1 MKYRMEL
8 HLFTSRVT
16 HDIEDMRE
24 VVDLAERYL
33 MSEARRLESRV
44 AKELKEISGEEEREY
59 AIGWYADDFVRLD
72 KVYPQIQR
80 RALFTT
86 LMCMLEAD
94 LLLGCQVCCRAFEI
108 PQEFKSKGK
117 DRLITQAL
125 EYLQKH
131 LTIRYRFLQ
140 YDWELVQNLWSI
152 RNALIHNDGKPK
164 ASNLKSIT
172 EFCAPIPTLELDRH
186 KRIILKEGSVQMAL
200 HAVDSFFRCLI
211 TEINKNKLPNKRDVS
226 VY

>member
-1 MKYRMEL
+1 MPL
-8 HLFTSRVT
+8 HLFTNRVR

-24 VVDLAERYL
+24 VIDLAEHYL
-33 MSEARRLESRV
+33 KNEARRLKRRV
-44 AKELKEISGEEEREY
+44 AKELKEISGQEEREY

-94 LLLGCQVCCRAFEI
+94 LLLGCQMCCRAFEI

-117 DRLITQAL
+117 NRLITQAL

-131 LTIRYRFLQ
+131 LAIRNRFIQ

-152 RNALIHNDGKPK
+152 RNALVHNDGKPK
-164 ASNLKSIT
+164 ASDLKSIAV
-172 EFCAPIPTLELDRH
+172 FCAPIPTLELDQH
-186 KRIILKEGSVQMAL
+186 NRIILKEGSVRMAL
-200 HAVDSFFRCLI
+200 HAVDSFFRHLI
-211 TEINKNKLPNKRDVS
+211 IEINRNKLPN
-226 VY
+226 